1 MTYKKSTLV
10 ISFLLFV
17 LNIIPQGEYI
27 HGGGTLMDWANLKKY
42 KKKNEA
48 LINKPITKRIV
59 FIGNSIIK
67 GWGLLSPSFLKLTRL
82 KTEELED
89 KQPLKC

>member
-1 MTYKKSTLV
+1 
-10 ISFLLFV
+10 
-17 LNIIPQGEYI
+17 
-27 HGGGTLMDWANLKKY
+27 MDWANLKKY

>member
-48 LINKPITKRIV
+48 LIKKPITKRIV

-82 KTEELED
+82 
-89 KQPLKC
+89 